1 MQLRNVC
8 QFAAS
13 VFMVGALVL
22 ASACKKDTTTTTG
35 TSTKCDYAPYAAGS
49 KFVFSTTGTQTAT
62 DTILGDTTIGGARYA
77 KVRSTGTSSAG
88 NPSVAFGYIRC
99 DANGVYSL
107 IDRAQVGGTAVTNF
121 TAKEIQSIKLPAA
134 VGTTWKSDTIKYTA
148 NVANVA
154 IIYKMTETAVGG
166 TKTINGVAYANGLVT
181 VQIKSVVS
189 TSISGFTLIDS
200 SSVTTNVFDK
210 TYGLIE
216 TSTNGTLNKQLKSSI
231 IK

>member
-22 ASACKKDTTTTTG
+22 ASACKKDTTTTG

-49 KFVFSTTGTQTAT
+49 KFVFSTTGTQTSI
-62 DTILGDTTIGGARYA
+62 DTILGDTTIGGVRYA
-77 KVRSTGTSSAG
+77 RARNTGTSSAG
-88 NPSVAFGYIRC
+88 NPTVSFAYIRC
-99 DANGVYSL
+99 DANGVYTL
-107 IDRAQVGGTAVTNF
+107 IDKAQVGGTAVTNF

-148 NVANVA
+148 NGANIA
-154 IIYKMTETAVGG
+154 ILYKMTETAVGG
-166 TKTINGVAYANGLVT
+166 TKTVNGVAYANGLVT
-181 VQIKSVVS
+181 VQIKAFTTTSV
-189 TSISGFTLIDS
+189 SGFSLTDS
-200 SSVTTNVFDK
+200 STITSTVFDK
-210 TYGLIE
+210 TFGNIE
-216 TSTNGTLNKQLKSSI
+216 SSFNGTVSKQLKSSI